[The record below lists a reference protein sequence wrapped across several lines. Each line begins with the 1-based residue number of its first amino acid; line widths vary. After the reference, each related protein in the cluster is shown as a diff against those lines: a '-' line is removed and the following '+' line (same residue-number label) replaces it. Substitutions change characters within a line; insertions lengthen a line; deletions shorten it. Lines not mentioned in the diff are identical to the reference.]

1 MSWGTA
7 EGDKSIRAAIKD
19 LEDTSAVEVVLA
31 VRAHARLFLAQHIV
45 VGLIAMIAVLVY
57 AVLGEWAA
65 WAVIALPLGAGVV
78 STLLVEYIPP
88 LYRFLVPA
96 WLREQHVVDAARALF
111 VEKGVHTT
119 RGRTGMLVF
128 VAVRARA
135 VAVIGDVKIVEQL
148 GQTRLDHM
156 AQALKAALPQGPA
169 AVGRTLANFGPELA
183 DVFPKQA
190 DDTNELPDDPVAVT
204 SE

>member
-1 MSWGTA
+1 
-7 EGDKSIRAAIKD
+7 
-19 LEDTSAVEVVLA
+19 
-31 VRAHARLFLAQHIV
+31 
-45 VGLIAMIAVLVY
+45 
-57 AVLGEWAA
+57 
-65 WAVIALPLGAGVV
+65 
-78 STLLVEYIPP
+78 
-88 LYRFLVPA
+88 
-96 WLREQHVVDAARALF
+96 
-111 VEKGVHTT
+111 
-119 RGRTGMLVF
+119 
-128 VAVRARA
+128 

>member
-1 MSWGTA
+1 MSWGTV
-7 EGDKSIRAAIKD
+7 EGDKSIRAAITD
-19 LEDTSAVEVVLA
+19 IESTSAVEVVVA
-31 VRAHARLFLAQHIV
+31 VRAHARLFLVQHVV

-57 AVLGEWAA
+57 AVVAEWDA
-65 WAVIALPLGAGVV
+65 WAVIALPLAAGVI
-78 STLLVEYIPP
+78 STLLVEYVPP

-96 WLREQHVVDAARALF
+96 WVREQHVAEAARALF
-111 VEKGVHTT
+111 VEKKVHTT
-119 RGRTGMLVF
+119 RARTGMLVF

-135 VAVIGDVKIVEQL
+135 VEVIGDVGIVEQL

-190 DDTNELPDDPVAVT
+190 DDTNELPDDPIAVT